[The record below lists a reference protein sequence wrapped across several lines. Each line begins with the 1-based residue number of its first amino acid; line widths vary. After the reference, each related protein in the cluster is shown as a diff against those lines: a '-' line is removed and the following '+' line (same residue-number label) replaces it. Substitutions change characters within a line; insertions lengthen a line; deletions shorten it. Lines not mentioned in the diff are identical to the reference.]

1 MARLQRK
8 KPASV
13 KRKAKSSAGSSG
25 TASEN
30 PSAAAVKP
38 SLTKVGPKPG
48 KKSIPAGTKKQVMA
62 ARGALAK
69 KDPNI
74 FDRAKQF
81 LREVKVELKK
91 VTWPTRQ
98 QTLGSTVVV
107 IILVLLIAAFLGI
120 VDTLLSSL
128 VRLVMKQ

>member
-1 MARLQRK
+1 M
-8 KPASV
+8 S
-13 KRKAKSSAGSSG
+13 
-25 TASEN
+25 
-30 PSAAAVKP
+30 
-38 SLTKVGPKPG
+38 
-48 KKSIPAGTKKQVMA
+48 
-62 ARGALAK
+62 ARGTLAK
-69 KDPNI
+69 KEPNI

-128 VRLVMKQ
+128 VRLVMQ

>member
-8 KPASV
+8 KPAGA
-13 KRKAKSSAGSSG
+13 KQKTKSSVESSG
-25 TASEN
+25 SAGEN
-30 PSAAAVKP
+30 PTAAAVKP
-38 SLTKVGPKPG
+38 ALNKPA
-48 KKSIPAGTKKQVMA
+48 KKPALAGTKKQVMS
-62 ARGALAK
+62 ARGTLAK
-69 KDPNI
+69 KEPNI

-128 VRLVMKQ
+128 VRLVMQ